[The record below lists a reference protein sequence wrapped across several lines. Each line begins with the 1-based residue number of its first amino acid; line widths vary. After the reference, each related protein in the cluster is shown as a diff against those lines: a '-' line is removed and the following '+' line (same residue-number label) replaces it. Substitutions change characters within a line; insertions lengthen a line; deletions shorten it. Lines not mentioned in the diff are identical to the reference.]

1 VRFPALKQFIISW
14 YGESVVFSFSSLQS
28 LLSKISY
35 EIFCRKHCKEGAIVI
50 THFWAIPQIYFFS
63 SKNLK
68 IFQQKTKK
76 NLKNNNSEKRMSE
89 RPENGYKL
97 VEEAQKFK
105 D

>member
-1 VRFPALKQFIISW
+1 MRF
-14 YGESVVFSFSSLQS
+14 SVVSIV
-28 LLSKISY
+28 K
-35 EIFCRKHCKEGAIVI
+35 RGPIVI

-63 SKNLK
+63 SKKSKNIPTK
-68 IFQQKTKK
+68 NKKK
-76 NLKNNNSEKRMSE
+76 NLKNNNNEKRMSE